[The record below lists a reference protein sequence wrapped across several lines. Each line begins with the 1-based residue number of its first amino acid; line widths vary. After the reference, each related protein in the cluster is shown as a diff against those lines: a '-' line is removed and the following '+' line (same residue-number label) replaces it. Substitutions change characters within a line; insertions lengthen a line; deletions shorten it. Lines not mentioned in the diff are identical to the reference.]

1 MSSEWKRWMHSM
13 ILNSS
18 LLYLFHLSAQPPP
31 RAYVVE
37 HPDRHFLLQSVG
49 GCCCQSALGEEKG
62 CHPAAAS
69 CWYSL
74 PLAIYVHG
82 LHTSATGHFTF
93 THASIEYVGLRFSE
107 FIGILSCMKA
117 QQGSSPATVT
127 SFPARCGGQ
136 RGRHSYIYSYGDQGG
151 VTVDEWLGSAM
162 RAEARRHGRTAGLG
176 ASAHHRPHTLG
187 FLNAAEPP
195 LLGRVTEP
203 RKPPTSSAGQV
214 GLACNTGRWMWDG
227 ESVCARASVHSFNS
241 L

>member
-1 MSSEWKRWMHSM
+1 MTYHV
-13 ILNSS
+13 
-18 LLYLFHLSAQPPP
+18 SAQPHP
-31 RAYVVE
+31 RAYVGE
-37 HPDRHFLLQSVG
+37 HPDRDFMLQSVG

-82 LHTSATGHFTF
+82 LHTSATGHFMF
-93 THASIEYVGLRFSE
+93 TLASIEYVGLRFSE
-107 FIGILSCMKA
+107 FLGILSCMKA
-117 QQGSSPATVT
+117 QHGASPAAVT
-127 SFPARCGGQ
+127 SFPARSGGQ
-136 RGRHSYIYSYGDQGG
+136 RGRHSHIYSYGGQGG

-176 ASAHHRPHTLG
+176 PSAHRRPHTVG
-187 FLNAAEPP
+187 IHNAGEPP

-203 RKPPTSSAGQV
+203 RKPPSGQV
-214 GLACNTGRWMWDG
+214 GLACGPGRWMCDG
-227 ESVCARASVHSFNS
+227 ESVCARASRRASVPIVGIVWRPCALTAHVNSFNS